1 VAELLVEQLDQ
12 WQEAS
17 AMLPEQEPENLQW
30 VLVE

>member
-12 WQEAS
+12 WQEAY
-17 AMLPEQEPENLQW
+17 AMLPEQELENLQW